1 MSEEVY
7 MAKCDGPGIGVRRV
21 LEFMDNNAREACNFK
36 TVVVKVNFV
45 SASRQLSATP
55 VEAVEEYIKYLQN
68 RCKNKIIIAEAPAG
82 GGSFKD
88 ALERYGYYK
97 LKDYDVEFLDLGKDD
112 YEEFYVWNRS
122 LERSVKVRVS
132 KTMLESEYLVSIVRP
147 KTHDTVIVT
156 LSIKNVVVGAILPS
170 DRHKI
175 HQGYKAINLSI
186 AYLATRLMPKLSLID
201 GYTGMEGNGPV
212 GGTPIQL
219 GVSLGGF
226 NPVSVDAA
234 TAYLMGFDPRDVGY
248 LNYLSQWG
256 YGCIDPSQLK
266 IMGLESWQRL
276 QKQFQPHIT
285 YYSQL
290 NWRLTPSENMKVE
303 KELENLGIV
312 LKEKIR

>member
-1 MSEEVY
+1 MGEEVY
-7 MAKCDGPGIGVRRV
+7 LAKCDGLGVGVRRV
-21 LEFMDNNAREACNFK
+21 LNLMNDKARETCNFK
-36 TVVVKVNFV
+36 TIVVKVNFV

-68 RCKNKIIIAEAPAG
+68 RRKNKIIIAEAPAG

-88 ALERYGYYK
+88 ALERYGYYR
-97 LKDYDVEFLDLGKDD
+97 LKDYDVEFLDLDKDD
-112 YEEFYVWNRS
+112 YEEFYVWNRN
-122 LERSVKVRVS
+122 LERNVKVRVS
-132 KTMLESEYLVSIVRP
+132 KTLLESDYLVSIVRP

-156 LSIKNVVVGAILPS
+156 LSIKNVVVGAILPG
-170 DRHKI
+170 DRYKI

-201 GYTGMEGNGPV
+201 GYMGMEGNGPI
-212 GGTPIQL
+212 GGTPVQL

-234 TAYLMGFDPRDVGY
+234 TAYLIGFDPRDIGY
-248 LNYLSQWG
+248 LNYLSEWG

-266 IMGLESWQRL
+266 IVGVEDWQSY
-276 QKQFQPHIT
+276 QKQFQPHSA

-290 NWRLTPSENMKVE
+290 NWQLTPSEKRRVE
-303 KELENLGIV
+303 KELENLHITH
-312 LKEKIR
+312 

>member
-7 MAKCDGPGIGVRRV
+7 MAKCDEPGVGVRRV
-21 LEFMDNNAREACNFK
+21 LELMDDKAREACNFK
-36 TVVVKVNFV
+36 TVVIKVNFV

-55 VEAVEEYIKYLQN
+55 VEAVEEYIKYLRN

-97 LKDYDVEFLDLGKDD
+97 LKDYDVEFLDLGEDE
-112 YEEFYVWNRS
+112 YEEFYVWNRN

-132 KTMLESEYLVSIVRP
+132 KTMLESDYLISIVRP

-156 LSIKNVVVGAILPS
+156 LSIKNVVVGAILPG
-170 DRHKI
+170 DRYKI

-186 AYLATRLMPKLSLID
+186 AYLATLLMPKLSLID
-201 GYTGMEGNGPV
+201 GYIGMEGNGPV

-234 TAYLMGFDPRDVGY
+234 AAYLMGFDPRDVGY

-256 YGCIDPSQLK
+256 FACINPSQLK
-266 IMGLESWQRL
+266 IVGLESWQRF

-303 KELENLGIV
+303 KELENLGV
-312 LKEKIR
+312 SLS